1 METVC
6 VNLEVLA
13 SLRLGEK
20 LRVRHGRFWELYG
33 RNETGGVRLNVP
45 ESIMRWWDGSSRHSD
60 FNSILDTFNI
70 AFEKLRA
77 LDKDDSPVSKEI
89 AKQLV
94 HRMKESQKGLT
105 VLSRTYQD
113 DVTLCARIR
122 CLQERIQQKVPL
134 EKEEE
139 LSDVSEEETD

>member
-33 RNETGGVRLNVP
+33 RNESGGIRIAVP
-45 ESIMRWWDGSSRHSD
+45 EAIMRWWDGSSRHSD
-60 FNSILDTFNI
+60 FNSILDTFNL
-70 AFEKLRA
+70 AFSSLASFEKEKKVKA
-77 LDKDDSPVSKEI
+77 AE
-89 AKQLV
+89 QLMQ
-94 HRMKESQKGLT
+94 RMRESQRGLN
-105 VLSRTYQD
+105 VLARTYQD

-122 CLQERIQQKVPL
+122 CLHERILQKVGDIQ
-134 EKEEE
+134 EEE
-139 LSDVSEEETD
+139 EEESSGED

>member
-33 RNETGGVRLNVP
+33 RNERGHIRFNVP
-45 ESIMRWWDGSSRHSD
+45 EAVVRWWDGSSRHSD
-60 FNSILDTFNI
+60 FNSILDNFNI

-77 LDKDDSPVSKEI
+77 LEKEDSFASKKI

-94 HRMKESQKGLT
+94 HRMKESQKGLS

-122 CLQERIQQKVPL
+122 CLQERIQQKVPVG
-134 EKEEE
+134 EDE
-139 LSDVSEEETD
+139 LSDVSEEELE

>member
-33 RNETGGVRLNVP
+33 RNENGGVRFNVP
-45 ESIMRWWDGSSRHSD
+45 EAIMRWWDGSSRHSD

-122 CLQERIQQKVPL
+122 CLKERIQQKVPA
-134 EKEEE
+134 EEEE
-139 LSDVSEEETD
+139 LSDVSEEETE